1 MCNFVIAFEFSILA
15 QFKNYNYKSK
25 TTMKKLSA
33 ILFLFA
39 SQVIFAQYPKDYFR
53 SPLDIP
59 INLSGTFGELRPNH
73 FHSGL
78 DIRTNNV
85 EGLPVYAA
93 ADGIIIRIKVS
104 AFGYGKALYIAHPNG
119 YTTVY
124 GHLQKFSDKIEAYVK
139 EQQYKQKSYEVELYP
154 STLKVNQSEIIALS
168 GNSGG
173 SGGPHLH
180 FEFRDTATEKII
192 NPMAF
197 GMNKLIKDEMN
208 PVISSLMVY
217 PANDSISVNKSK
229 NPVSLSLQKQVD
241 GSFLA
246 TKVVTSGKI
255 GFALNSYDLSTNN
268 YNKNGIY
275 KVVSYL
281 NGSPVFKYEFETFA
295 FDESKHIN
303 YFIDFS
309 RYKKLKQRFQKLFIK
324 ESYPL
329 SLVAG
334 NTKNGFIDIKP
345 KINYTYKIE
354 VSDFHGNKTIVN
366 VPITFEK
373 DSNPNTI
380 TSKKN
385 YYIKTKSDYNFE
397 FEKTA
402 VYIPVNALYE
412 NASLNIIEKEGV
424 LDLENNYEAIQNG
437 LTVALDMSHL
447 TEEEQ
452 KKAFVGTV
460 LGLKLEYN
468 SSFRKGNKVSAKV
481 KSFGKYKV
489 GFDAVAPRIYN
500 PNFIEG
506 SNISKLSTLSV
517 SISDAISGIDTYNA
531 YLNGEWILMEYDYKT
546 KKLIHDLKDGKVISG
561 KNEIK
566 IVVTDKLDNS
576 ATFSS
581 NFIY

>member
-1 MCNFVIAFEFSILA
+1 
-15 QFKNYNYKSK
+15 
-25 TTMKKLSA
+25 MKK
-33 ILFLFA
+33 FLASLVVCA
-39 SQVIFAQYPKDYFR
+39 SQFLIAQYPKDYFR

-93 ADGIIIRIKVS
+93 ADGNIIRIKVS

-139 EQQYKQKSYEVELYP
+139 EQQYKQKSFEVELYP
-154 STLKVNQSEIIALS
+154 STLKVSQSEIIALS

-197 GMNKLIKDEMN
+197 GMNKLIKDEIN

-241 GSFLA
+241 GTFLA
-246 TKVVTSGKI
+246 TKVSASGKI
-255 GFALNSYDLSTNN
+255 GFALNSYDLSTNS

-275 KVVSYL
+275 RVATFL
-281 NGSPVFKYEFETFA
+281 NGSPNFNYTFDTFA
-295 FDESKHIN
+295 FDESKHVN
-303 YFIDFS
+303 YFIDFNK
-309 RYKKLKQRFQKLFIK
+309 YKKLKQRFQKLFIK
-324 ESYPL
+324 ENYPL
-329 SLVAG
+329 SIISG

-345 KINYTYKIE
+345 NVTYTYKIE
-354 VSDFHGNKTIVN
+354 VSDYHGNKTIVH
-366 VPITFEK
+366 VPIFYEK
-373 DSNPNTI
+373 ETNSTSI
-380 TSKKN
+380 TSKGKF
-385 YYIKTKSDYNFE
+385 YIKSKSDYNFE

-402 VYIPVNALYE
+402 VYLPSKTLYE
-412 NASLNIIEKEGV
+412 NAYLNIEEKEGV
-424 LDLENNYEAIQNG
+424 LDMESNFEAIENG
-437 LTVALDMSHL
+437 FTVTLDMSHL
-447 TEEEQ
+447 SEEEQ
-452 KKAFVGTV
+452 KKAFVGSIS
-460 LGLKLEYN
+460 GLKLEYN
-468 SSFRKGNKVSAKV
+468 SSFRKGTKVSSKI
-481 KSFGKYKV
+481 KSFGKFKV
-489 GFDAVAPRIYN
+489 GFDLVAPRIYN

-506 SNISKLSTLSV
+506 SNISKLTTLSV
-517 SISDAISGIDTYNA
+517 SISDALSGIDSYNA

-546 KKLIHDLKDGKVISG
+546 KKLVHNLTDGKVRSG
-561 KNEIK
+561 TNDIK
-566 IVVTDKLDNS
+566 IVVTDKLNNS
-576 ATFSS
+576 STFTS

>member
-1 MCNFVIAFEFSILA
+1 
-15 QFKNYNYKSK
+15 
-25 TTMKKLSA
+25 MKKSIA
-33 ILFLFA
+33 ILLVLA

-124 GHLQKFSDKIEAYVK
+124 GHLQKFNDKIEAYVK

-154 STLKVNQSEIIALS
+154 STLKVTQSEIIALS

-197 GMNKLIKDEMN
+197 GMNKLIKDEMK

-217 PANDSISVNKSK
+217 PANDSTSVNKSR

-246 TKVVTSGKI
+246 SKVVASGKI

-281 NGSPVFKYEFETFA
+281 NGSQNFKFEFDTFA

-303 YFIDFS
+303 YFIDFN

-329 SLVAG
+329 SLISG
-334 NTKNGFIDIKP
+334 NTKSGFLDIKP
-345 KINYTYKIE
+345 NVNYTYKIE
-354 VSDFHGNKTIVN
+354 VFDFHGNKTIVN
-366 VPITFEK
+366 IPITYEK
-373 DSNPNTI
+373 EVNPTPVA
-380 TSKKN
+380 SKGN
-385 YYIKTKSDYNFE
+385 FYIKTKSDYNFE

-412 NASLNIIEKEGV
+412 NASLNISEKENI
-424 LDLENNYEAIQNG
+424 LDIENNYEAIQNG
-437 LTVALDMSHL
+437 LTVTLDMSHL
-447 TEEEQ
+447 SEEEQ
-452 KKAFVGTV
+452 KKAFVGTI
-460 LGLKLEYN
+460 LGLKLDYN
-468 SSFRKGNKVSAKV
+468 SSFRKGNKVSTKV
-481 KSFGKYKV
+481 KAFGKYKV
-489 GFDAVAPRIYN
+489 GFDNVAPRIYN
-500 PNFIEG
+500 PNFIEA

-517 SISDAISGIDTYNA
+517 SINDALSGIDTYNA

-546 KKLIHDLKDGKVISG
+546 KKLIHNLKDGKVISG
-561 KNEIK
+561 KNDIK
-566 IVVTDKLDNS
+566 IVVTDKLENT

>member
-1 MCNFVIAFEFSILA
+1 MKNFI
-15 QFKNYNYKSK
+15 
-25 TTMKKLSA
+25 A
-33 ILFLFA
+33 ILLVSA
-39 SQVIFAQYPKDYFR
+39 SQFIFAQYPTDYFR

-93 ADGIIIRIKVS
+93 ADGIIVRIKVS

-139 EQQYKQKSYEVELYP
+139 EQQYKQKSFEVELYP
-154 STLKVNQSEIIALS
+154 STLKVTQSEIIALS

-180 FEFRDTATEKII
+180 FEFRDTTTEKII

-229 NPVSLSLQKQVD
+229 NPVSLSLQKQID
-241 GSFLA
+241 GSYLA
-246 TKVVTSGKI
+246 SKVVASGKI

-275 KVVSYL
+275 KVESYL
-281 NGSPVFKYEFETFA
+281 NGSPYFKFEFDTFA

-303 YFIDFS
+303 YFIDFY

-329 SLVAG
+329 SIISG
-334 NTKNGFIDIKP
+334 NTKSGFVDIKP
-345 KINYTYKIE
+345 NVNYTYKIE

-366 VPITFEK
+366 IPIMYEK
-373 DSNPNTI
+373 EVNPI
-380 TSKKN
+380 AVTSKGN

-402 VYIPVNALYE
+402 VYVPVNALYE
-412 NASLNIIEKEGV
+412 NTSLNISEKEGV
-424 LDLENNYEAIQNG
+424 LDIENNYEAIQNG
-437 LTVALDMSHL
+437 LTVTLDMSHL
-447 TEEEQ
+447 SEEEQ

-468 SSFRKGNKVSAKV
+468 PSFRKANKVSTKV
-481 KSFGKYKV
+481 KVFGKYKV
-489 GFDAVAPRIYN
+489 GFDNVAPRIYN

-517 SISDAISGIDTYNA
+517 SISDAVSGIDTYNA

-546 KKLIHDLKDGKVISG
+546 KKLIHNLKDGKVISG
-561 KNEIK
+561 NNDIK
-566 IVVTDKLDNS
+566 IVVTDKLDNT

>member
-1 MCNFVIAFEFSILA
+1 
-15 QFKNYNYKSK
+15 
-25 TTMKKLSA
+25 MKKSIA
-33 ILFLFA
+33 ILFLLA
-39 SQVIFAQYPKDYFR
+39 SQTIFAQYPKEYFR

-78 DIRTNNV
+78 DIRTNNT

-104 AFGYGKALYIAHPNG
+104 TFGYGKALYIAHPNG

-124 GHLQKFSDKIEAYVK
+124 GHLQKFNDKIEAYVK

-154 STLKVNQSEIIALS
+154 STLKVTQSEVIALS

-241 GSFLA
+241 GSFLS
-246 TKVVTSGKI
+246 TKVFASGKI
-255 GFALNSYDLSTNN
+255 GFALNSYDLSTNS

-275 KVVSYL
+275 KVATYI
-281 NGSPVFKYEFETFA
+281 NGSPSFKYEFDSFS

-303 YFIDFS
+303 YFIDFN

-329 SLVAG
+329 SLVGG

-345 KINYTYKIE
+345 KVNYTYKIE

-366 VPITFEK
+366 VPISYEK
-373 DSNPNTI
+373 EVHSTPI
-380 TSKKN
+380 TSKGN
-385 YYIKTKSDYNFE
+385 FYIKTKSDYNFE

-402 VYIPVNALYE
+402 VYVPVNAMYE
-412 NASLNIIEKEGV
+412 NTSLNISEKEGV
-424 LDLENNYEAIQNG
+424 LDIDNNYEAIQNG
-437 LTVALDMSHL
+437 LTVTLDMSHL
-447 TEEEQ
+447 SESEQ

-460 LGLKLEYN
+460 LGLKLDYN
-468 SSFRKGNKVSAKV
+468 SSFRKGNKVAAKV
-481 KSFGKYKV
+481 KAFGKYKV
-489 GFDAVAPRIYN
+489 GFDNVAPRIYN

-546 KKLIHDLKDGKVISG
+546 KKLVHNLKDGKVISG

-566 IVVTDKLDNS
+566 IVVTDKLENT

>member
-1 MCNFVIAFEFSILA
+1 
-15 QFKNYNYKSK
+15 
-25 TTMKKLSA
+25 MKKSIA
-33 ILFLFA
+33 ILLVLA
-39 SQVIFAQYPKDYFR
+39 TQTIFAQYPKDYFR

-104 AFGYGKALYIAHPNG
+104 TFGYGKAIYIAHPNG

-124 GHLQKFSDKIEAYVK
+124 GHLQKFSDKIEDYVK
-139 EQQYKQKSYEVELYP
+139 EQQYKQKSFEVELYP
-154 STLKVNQSEIIALS
+154 STLKVTKSEIIALS

-197 GMNKLIKDEMN
+197 GMNKLVKDEMK

-217 PANDSISVNKSK
+217 PANDSTSVNNSK

-246 TKVVTSGKI
+246 SKVASNGKI

-275 KVVSYL
+275 KVATYI
-281 NGSPVFKYEFETFA
+281 NGSPNFKYEFDSFA

-303 YFIDFS
+303 YFIDFN

-329 SLVAG
+329 SLVSG
-334 NTKNGFIDIKP
+334 NTKNGFLDIKP
-345 KINYTYKIE
+345 NVAYTYKIE
-354 VSDFHGNKTIVN
+354 VSDYHGNKTIVN
-366 VPITFEK
+366 VPIVYEK
-373 DSNPNTI
+373 EVNP
-380 TSKKN
+380 TSVISKGN
-385 YYIKTKSDYNFE
+385 YYVKTKSDYNFE
-397 FEKTA
+397 FEKTS

-412 NASLNIIEKEGV
+412 NATLNISEKEGV

-437 LTVALDMSHL
+437 LTITLDMSHL
-447 TEEEQ
+447 SEEEQ

-460 LGLKLEYN
+460 LGLKLDYN
-468 SSFRKGNKVSAKV
+468 SSFRKVNKVSTKM
-481 KSFGKYKV
+481 KSFGKFKV
-489 GFDAVAPRIYN
+489 GFDNVPPRIYN

-546 KKLIHDLKDGKVISG
+546 KKLVHNLKDGKVILG
-561 KNEIK
+561 KNDIK
-566 IVVTDKLDNS
+566 IVVSDKLDNV

>member
-1 MCNFVIAFEFSILA
+1 
-15 QFKNYNYKSK
+15 
-25 TTMKKLSA
+25 MKKSIA
-33 ILFLFA
+33 ILLVLA
-39 SQVIFAQYPKDYFR
+39 SQIILAQYPKDYFR

-104 AFGYGKALYIAHPNG
+104 TFGYGKALYIAHPNG

-124 GHLQKFSDKIEAYVK
+124 GHLQKFNDKIEAYVK

-154 STLKVNQSEIIALS
+154 STLKVTQSEIIALS

-180 FEFRDTATEKII
+180 FEFRDTATEKIL

-197 GMNKLIKDEMN
+197 GMSKLIKDEMN

-246 TKVVTSGKI
+246 TRVYASGKI
-255 GFALNSYDLSTNN
+255 GFALNSYDLSTNS

-275 KVVSYL
+275 KVESYL
-281 NGSPVFKYEFETFA
+281 NGSPNFKYVFDTFA

-303 YFIDFS
+303 YFIDFY

-324 ESYPL
+324 ENYPL
-329 SLVAG
+329 SLVSG

-366 VPITFEK
+366 VPISYEK
-373 DSNPNTI
+373 EVNPTSII
-380 TSKKN
+380 TKGNSL
-385 YYIKTKSDYNFE
+385 IKTKSDYNYE
-397 FEKTA
+397 FEKTG
-402 VYIPVNALYE
+402 VYLPVNTLYE
-412 NASLNIIEKEGV
+412 NAYLNITEKEGV
-424 LDLENNYEAIQNG
+424 LDMENNFEAIQNG
-437 LTVALDMSHL
+437 YTVTLDMSHL

-452 KKAFVGTV
+452 KKAYVGTV
-460 LGLKLEYN
+460 SGLKLEYN
-468 SSFRKGNKVSAKV
+468 SSFRKGNKVSSKF
-481 KSFGKYKV
+481 KTFGKYKV
-489 GFDAVAPRIYN
+489 GIDNVAPRIYN

-517 SISDAISGIDTYNA
+517 SIYDAISGIDSYNA

-546 KKLIHDLKDGKVISG
+546 KKLVHNLKDGKVISG
-561 KNEIK
+561 KNDIK
-566 IVVTDKLDNS
+566 IVVTDKLDNT

>member
-1 MCNFVIAFEFSILA
+1 
-15 QFKNYNYKSK
+15 
-25 TTMKKLSA
+25 MKKSIA
-33 ILFLFA
+33 ILVVLA
-39 SQVIFAQYPKDYFR
+39 SQVIFAQYPKEYFR

-78 DIRTNNV
+78 DIRTNNI
-85 EGLPVYAA
+85 EGLPVYAS

-139 EQQYKQKSYEVELYP
+139 EQQYRQKSYEVELYP
-154 STLKVNQSEIIALS
+154 STLKVTQSEIIALS

-197 GMNKLIKDEMN
+197 GMSKLIKDEMN

-217 PANDSISVNKSK
+217 PVNDSISVNKSK

-246 TKVVTSGKI
+246 SKVVASGKI

-275 KVVSYL
+275 KVISYL
-281 NGSPVFKYEFETFA
+281 NGSPVFKYEFDTFA

-303 YFIDFS
+303 YFIDFYK
-309 RYKKLKQRFQKLFIK
+309 YKKLKQRFQKLFIK
-324 ESYPL
+324 ENYPL
-329 SLVAG
+329 SLVSG

-345 KINYTYKIE
+345 NVNYTYKIE
-354 VSDFHGNKTIVN
+354 VFDFHGNKTIVN
-366 VPITFEK
+366 VPITYEK
-373 DSNPNTI
+373 EINPI
-380 TSKKN
+380 PKPSKGN
-385 YYIKTKSDYNFE
+385 YYIKSKSDYNFE

-402 VYIPVNALYE
+402 VYFPVNALYE
-412 NASLNIIEKEGV
+412 NASLNISEKDGI
-424 LDLENNYEAIQNG
+424 LDMENNYEAIQNG
-437 LTVALDMSHL
+437 VTVTLDMSHL
-447 TEEEQ
+447 SEEEQ

-460 LGLKLEYN
+460 YGLKLDYN
-468 SSFRKGNKVSAKV
+468 SSFRKANKVSSKV
-481 KSFGKYKV
+481 KAFGKYKV
-489 GFDAVAPRIYN
+489 GFDTVAPRIYN

-517 SISDAISGIDTYNA
+517 SISDAVSGIDTYNA

-546 KKLIHDLKDGKVISG
+546 KKLVHNLKDGKVISG
-561 KNEIK
+561 NNDIK

>member
-1 MCNFVIAFEFSILA
+1 
-15 QFKNYNYKSK
+15 
-25 TTMKKLSA
+25 MKKSIA
-33 ILFLFA
+33 ILSVLA
-39 SQVIFAQYPKDYFR
+39 SQFIFAQYPKDYFR

-139 EQQYKQKSYEVELYP
+139 EQQYKQKSFEVELYP
-154 STLKVNQSEIIALS
+154 STLKVTQSEIIALS

-197 GMNKLIKDEMN
+197 GLSKLIKDEMN

-217 PANDSISVNKSK
+217 PENDSTSVNKSR

-246 TKVVTSGKI
+246 SKVVANGKI
-255 GFALNSYDLSTNN
+255 GFALNSYDLSTNS

-275 KVVSYL
+275 KVATYI
-281 NGSPVFKYEFETFA
+281 NGSQNFKFEFDTFA

-309 RYKKLKQRFQKLFIK
+309 RYKKLKQRFQKLFVK

-329 SLVAG
+329 SLIAG

-345 KINYTYKIE
+345 NVTYTYKIE
-354 VSDFHGNKTIVN
+354 VFDYHGNKTIVN
-366 VPITFEK
+366 VPITYEK
-373 DSNPNTI
+373 EVNATPV
-380 TSKKN
+380 TSKGN
-385 YYIKTKSDYNFE
+385 FYIKTKSDYNFE

-412 NASLNIIEKEGV
+412 NASLNISEKAGV
-424 LDLENNYEAIQNG
+424 LDIENNFEAIQNG
-437 LTVALDMSHL
+437 LTVTLDMSHL
-447 TEEEQ
+447 SEEEQ

-460 LGLKLEYN
+460 YGLKLDYN
-468 SSFRKGNKVSAKV
+468 SSFRKASKVSSKV
-481 KSFGKYKV
+481 KAFGKYKV
-489 GFDAVAPRIYN
+489 GFDNVAPRIYN
-500 PNFIEG
+500 SNFIEG

-517 SISDAISGIDTYNA
+517 SISDALSGIDTYNA

-546 KKLIHDLKDGKVISG
+546 KKLVHNLKDGKVISG
-561 KNEIK
+561 KNDIK
-566 IVVTDKLDNS
+566 IVVTDKLDNT

>member
-1 MCNFVIAFEFSILA
+1 
-15 QFKNYNYKSK
+15 
-25 TTMKKLSA
+25 MKK
-33 ILFLFA
+33 FLASLLVCA
-39 SQVIFAQYPKDYFR
+39 SQFLIAQYPKDYFR

-93 ADGIIIRIKVS
+93 ADGNIIRIKVS

-139 EQQYKQKSYEVELYP
+139 EQQYRQKSYEVELYP
-154 STLKVNQSEIIALS
+154 STLKVTQSEIIALS

-197 GMNKLIKDEMN
+197 GMNKLIKDEIN

-217 PANDSISVNKSK
+217 PVNDSISVNKSK

-241 GSFLA
+241 GTFLA
-246 TKVVTSGKI
+246 TKVTASGKI
-255 GFALNSYDLSTNN
+255 GFALNSYDLSTNS

-275 KVVSYL
+275 KVATFL
-281 NGSPVFKYEFETFA
+281 NGSPNFNYTFDTFA
-295 FDESKHIN
+295 FDESKHVN
-303 YFIDFS
+303 YFIDFNK
-309 RYKKLKQRFQKLFIK
+309 YKKLKQRFQKLFIK
-324 ESYPL
+324 ENYPL
-329 SLVAG
+329 SIISG

-345 KINYTYKIE
+345 NVTYTYKIE
-354 VSDFHGNKTIVN
+354 VSDFHGNKTIVH
-366 VPITFEK
+366 VPIFYEK
-373 DSNPNTI
+373 EANPTPI
-380 TSKKN
+380 TSKGKF
-385 YYIKTKSDYNFE
+385 YIKSKSDYNFE

-402 VYIPVNALYE
+402 VYLPSKTLYE
-412 NASLNIIEKEGV
+412 NAYLNIEEKEGV
-424 LDLENNYEAIQNG
+424 LDMESNFEAIENG
-437 LTVALDMSHL
+437 FTVTLDMSHL
-447 TEEEQ
+447 SEEEQ
-452 KKAFVGTV
+452 KKAFVGSIS
-460 LGLKLEYN
+460 GLKLEYN
-468 SSFRKGNKVSAKV
+468 SSFRKGTKVSAKI
-481 KSFGKYKV
+481 KSFGKFKV
-489 GFDAVAPRIYN
+489 GFDLVAPRIYN

-506 SNISKLSTLSV
+506 SNISKLTTLSV
-517 SISDAISGIDTYNA
+517 SISDALSGIDSYNA

-546 KKLIHDLKDGKVISG
+546 KKLVHNLTDGKVRSG
-561 KNEIK
+561 TNDIK
-566 IVVTDKLDNS
+566 IVVTDKLNNS
-576 ATFSS
+576 STFTS

>member
-1 MCNFVIAFEFSILA
+1 MKNFI
-15 QFKNYNYKSK
+15 
-25 TTMKKLSA
+25 A
-33 ILFLFA
+33 ILLVSA
-39 SQVIFAQYPKDYFR
+39 SQFIFAQYPKDYFR

-93 ADGIIIRIKVS
+93 ADGIIVRIKVS
-104 AFGYGKALYIAHPNG
+104 TFGYGKALYIAHPNG

-139 EQQYKQKSYEVELYP
+139 EQQYKQKSFEVELYP
-154 STLKVNQSEIIALS
+154 STLKVTQSEIIALS

-180 FEFRDTATEKII
+180 FEFRDTASEKII

-246 TKVVTSGKI
+246 SKVVASGKI

-281 NGSPVFKYEFETFA
+281 NGSQNFKYEFDTFA

-303 YFIDFS
+303 YFIDFY
-309 RYKKLKQRFQKLFIK
+309 RYKKMNQRFQKLFIK

-329 SLVAG
+329 SIISG
-334 NTKNGFIDIKP
+334 NTKSGFVDIKP
-345 KINYTYKIE
+345 NVNYTYKIE
-354 VSDFHGNKTIVN
+354 VFDFHGNKTIVN
-366 VPITFEK
+366 IPITYEK
-373 DSNPNTI
+373 EVNPMPV
-380 TSKKN
+380 TSKGN
-385 YYIKTKSDYNFE
+385 FYIKTKSDYNFE

-412 NASLNIIEKEGV
+412 NAYLNISEKDNV
-424 LDLENNYEAIQNG
+424 LDIDNNYEAIQNG
-437 LTVALDMSHL
+437 LTITLDMSHL
-447 TEEEQ
+447 SEEEQ
-452 KKAFVGTV
+452 KKAFVGTI
-460 LGLKLEYN
+460 LGFKLDYN
-468 SSFRKGNKVSAKV
+468 SSFRKGSKVSTKV
-481 KSFGKYKV
+481 KAFGKYRV
-489 GFDAVAPRIYN
+489 GFDNVPPRIYN

-517 SISDAISGIDTYNA
+517 SISDALSGIDTYNA

-546 KKLIHDLKDGKVISG
+546 KKLVHNLKDGKVISG
-561 KNEIK
+561 KNDIK

-576 ATFSS
+576 TTFSS

>member
-1 MCNFVIAFEFSILA
+1 
-15 QFKNYNYKSK
+15 
-25 TTMKKLSA
+25 MKKSIAILLLSA
-33 ILFLFA
+33 
-39 SQVIFAQYPKDYFR
+39 SQLIFAQYPTEYFR

-154 STLKVNQSEIIALS
+154 STLKVTQSEIIALS

-197 GMNKLIKDEMN
+197 GMNKLIKDEMK

-217 PANDSISVNKSK
+217 PANDSTSVNKSK

-246 TKVVTSGKI
+246 SKVIASGKI

-281 NGSPVFKYEFETFA
+281 NGSQNFKFEFDTFA

-303 YFIDFS
+303 YFIDFNK
-309 RYKKLKQRFQKLFIK
+309 YKKLKQRFQKLFIK

-329 SLVAG
+329 SLVSG
-334 NTKNGFIDIKP
+334 NIKNGFLDIKP
-345 KINYTYKIE
+345 NVTYTYKIE

-366 VPITFEK
+366 VPITYEK
-373 DSNPNTI
+373 EANSAPVS
-380 TSKKN
+380 SKGN
-385 YYIKTKSDYNFE
+385 FFIKTKSDYNFE

-402 VYIPVNALYE
+402 VYLPVNALYE
-412 NASLNIIEKEGV
+412 NAYLNISEKEGV
-424 LDLENNYEAIQNG
+424 LDIDNNYEAIQNG
-437 LTVALDMSHL
+437 LTVTLDMSHL
-447 TEEEQ
+447 SEEEQ
-452 KKAFVGTV
+452 KKAFVGTI
-460 LGLKLEYN
+460 LGLKLDYN
-468 SSFRKGNKVSAKV
+468 SSFRKANKVSTKV
-481 KSFGKYKV
+481 KAFGKYKV
-489 GFDAVAPRIYN
+489 GFDNVAPRIYN

-517 SISDAISGIDTYNA
+517 SISDALSGIDTYNT

-546 KKLIHDLKDGKVISG
+546 KKLVHNLKDGKVISG
-561 KNEIK
+561 KNDIK
-566 IVVTDKLDNS
+566 IVVTDKLDNT
-576 ATFSS
+576 ATFTS

>member
-1 MCNFVIAFEFSILA
+1 
-15 QFKNYNYKSK
+15 
-25 TTMKKLSA
+25 MKKSIA
-33 ILFLFA
+33 ILLVLA
-39 SQVIFAQYPKDYFR
+39 SQIILAQYPKDYFR

-104 AFGYGKALYIAHPNG
+104 TFGYGKALYIAHPNG

-139 EQQYKQKSYEVELYP
+139 EQQYKQKSFEVELYP
-154 STLKVNQSEIIALS
+154 STLKVTQSEIIALS

-180 FEFRDTATEKII
+180 FEFRDTASEKIL

-197 GMNKLIKDEMN
+197 GMSKLIKDEIN

-241 GSFLA
+241 GTFLA
-246 TKVVTSGKI
+246 TRVYASGKI
-255 GFALNSYDLSTNN
+255 GFALNSYDLSTNS

-275 KVVSYL
+275 KVESYL
-281 NGSPVFKYEFETFA
+281 NGSPNFKYVFDTFA

-303 YFIDFS
+303 YFIDFY

-324 ESYPL
+324 ENYPL
-329 SLVAG
+329 SLVSG
-334 NTKNGFIDIKP
+334 NTKNGFIDIQP

-366 VPITFEK
+366 VPISYEK
-373 DSNPNTI
+373 EVNPTSII
-380 TSKKN
+380 TKGNS
-385 YYIKTKSDYNFE
+385 YIKTKSDYNYE

-402 VYIPVNALYE
+402 VYLPVNTLYE
-412 NASLNIIEKEGV
+412 NAYLNITEKEGV
-424 LDLENNYEAIQNG
+424 LDMENNFEAIQNG
-437 LTVALDMSHL
+437 YTVTLDMSHL

-452 KKAFVGTV
+452 KKAYVGTV
-460 LGLKLEYN
+460 SGLKLEYN
-468 SSFRKGNKVSAKV
+468 SSFRKGNKVSSKF
-481 KSFGKYKV
+481 KTFGKYKV
-489 GFDAVAPRIYN
+489 GIDNVAPRIYN

-517 SISDAISGIDTYNA
+517 SIYDAISGIDNYNA

-546 KKLIHDLKDGKVISG
+546 KKLVHTLKDGKVISG
-561 KNEIK
+561 KNDIK
-566 IVVTDKLDNS
+566 IVVIDKLGNTT
-576 ATFSS
+576 TFLS

>member
-1 MCNFVIAFEFSILA
+1 MKSI
-15 QFKNYNYKSK
+15 Y
-25 TTMKKLSA
+25 
-33 ILFLFA
+33 ILFLLA

-104 AFGYGKALYIAHPNG
+104 TFGYGKALYIAHPNG

-154 STLKVNQSEIIALS
+154 STLKVSKSDIIALS

-197 GMNKLIKDEMN
+197 GMSKLIKDEMN

-217 PANDSISVNKSK
+217 PANDSTSVNKSK
-229 NPVSLSLQKQVD
+229 APVSLSLQKQVD
-241 GSFLA
+241 GTFLA
-246 TKVVTSGKI
+246 SKVYARGKI
-255 GFALNSYDLSTNN
+255 GFALNSYDLSTNS

-275 KVVSYL
+275 KVATYI
-281 NGSPVFKYEFETFA
+281 NGSPNFKYEFDSFS

-303 YFIDFS
+303 YFIDFN

-329 SLVAG
+329 SLVSG
-334 NTKNGFIDIKP
+334 NAKNGFLDIKSNV
-345 KINYTYKIE
+345 NYTFKIE
-354 VSDFHGNKTIVN
+354 VFDFH
-366 VPITFEK
+366 
-373 DSNPNTI
+373 
-380 TSKKN
+380 
-385 YYIKTKSDYNFE
+385 
-397 FEKTA
+397 
-402 VYIPVNALYE
+402 
-412 NASLNIIEKEGV
+412 
-424 LDLENNYEAIQNG
+424 
-437 LTVALDMSHL
+437 
-447 TEEEQ
+447 
-452 KKAFVGTV
+452 
-460 LGLKLEYN
+460 
-468 SSFRKGNKVSAKV
+468 
-481 KSFGKYKV
+481 
-489 GFDAVAPRIYN
+489 
-500 PNFIEG
+500 
-506 SNISKLSTLSV
+506 
-517 SISDAISGIDTYNA
+517 
-531 YLNGEWILMEYDYKT
+531 
-546 KKLIHDLKDGKVISG
+546 
-561 KNEIK
+561 
-566 IVVTDKLDNS
+566 
-576 ATFSS
+576 
-581 NFIY
+581 

>member
-1 MCNFVIAFEFSILA
+1 
-15 QFKNYNYKSK
+15 
-25 TTMKKLSA
+25 MKKSIA
-33 ILFLFA
+33 ILLVFA
-39 SQVIFAQYPKDYFR
+39 SQFIFAQYPTEYFR

-85 EGLPVYAA
+85 EGLPVYAS

-139 EQQYKQKSYEVELYP
+139 EQQYKQKSFEVELYP
-154 STLKVNQSEIIALS
+154 STLKVTQSEIIALS

-217 PANDSISVNKSK
+217 PANDSTSVNKSR

-241 GSFLA
+241 GSFLSS
-246 TKVVTSGKI
+246 KVVTNGKI

-281 NGSPVFKYEFETFA
+281 NGSQNFKYEFETFA

-303 YFIDFS
+303 YFIDFYK
-309 RYKKLKQRFQKLFIK
+309 YKKLNQRFQKLFIK
-324 ESYPL
+324 EPYSL
-329 SLVAG
+329 SIVSG
-334 NTKNGFIDIKP
+334 NTKSGFVDIKP
-345 KINYTYKIE
+345 NVNYTYKIE

-366 VPITFEK
+366 IPICYEV
-373 DSNPNTI
+373 DVNPIAT
-380 TSKKN
+380 TSKGN
-385 YYIKTKSDYNFE
+385 YYIKSKSDYNFE

-402 VYIPVNALYE
+402 VYLPVNALYE
-412 NASLNIIEKEGV
+412 NAYLNISEKDNI
-424 LDLENNYEAIQNG
+424 LDIDNNFEAIQNG
-437 LTVALDMSHL
+437 LTVTLDMSHL
-447 TEEEQ
+447 SEEEQ
-452 KKAFVGTV
+452 KKAFVGTI
-460 LGLKLEYN
+460 LGLKLDYN
-468 SSFRKGNKVSAKV
+468 SSFRKANKVSAKV
-481 KSFGKYKV
+481 KAFGKYKV
-489 GFDAVAPRIYN
+489 GFDNVAPRIYN

-517 SISDAISGIDTYNA
+517 SISDALSGIDTYNA

-546 KKLIHDLKDGKVISG
+546 KKLVHNLKDGKVISG
-561 KNEIK
+561 KNDIK
-566 IVVTDKLDNS
+566 IVVTDKLENT
-576 ATFSS
+576 ATFTS

>member
-1 MCNFVIAFEFSILA
+1 
-15 QFKNYNYKSK
+15 
-25 TTMKKLSA
+25 MKKSIA
-33 ILFLFA
+33 ILLVLA

-104 AFGYGKALYIAHPNG
+104 AFGYGKALYVAHPNG

-139 EQQYKQKSYEVELYP
+139 EQQYRQKSYEVELYP
-154 STLKVNQSEIIALS
+154 STLKVTQSEIIALS

-217 PANDSISVNKSK
+217 PANDSTSVNKSK

-246 TKVVTSGKI
+246 SKVVASGKI

-275 KVVSYL
+275 KVVSYV
-281 NGSPVFKYEFETFA
+281 NGSQNFKFEFDTFA

-303 YFIDFS
+303 YFIDFN
-309 RYKKLKQRFQKLFIK
+309 RYKKLKQRFQKLYIK

-329 SLVAG
+329 SLVSG
-334 NTKNGFIDIKP
+334 NTKNGILDIKP
-345 KINYTYKIE
+345 NVAYTYKIE
-354 VSDFHGNKTIVN
+354 VFDFHGNKTIVN
-366 VPITFEK
+366 VPILFEK
-373 DSNPNTI
+373 EVNPAPI
-380 TSKKN
+380 TSKGN
-385 YYIKTKSDYNFE
+385 FYIKTKSDYNFE

-412 NASLNIIEKEGV
+412 NAYLNVSEKDNI
-424 LDLENNYEAIQNG
+424 LDIENNYEAIQNG
-437 LTVALDMSHL
+437 LTVTLDMSHL
-447 TEEEQ
+447 SEEEQ
-452 KKAFVGTV
+452 KKAFVGTI
-460 LGLKLEYN
+460 LGMKLEYN
-468 SSFRKGNKVSAKV
+468 SSFRKANKVSTKV
-481 KSFGKYKV
+481 KAFGKYKV
-489 GFDAVAPRIYN
+489 GFDNVAPRIYN

-506 SNISKLSTLSV
+506 SNISKLTTLSV
-517 SISDAISGIDTYNA
+517 SISDAISGIDSYNA

-546 KKLIHDLKDGKVISG
+546 KKLVHNLKDEKVISG
-561 KNEIK
+561 KNDIK
-566 IVVTDKLDNS
+566 IVVTDKLDNT

>member
-1 MCNFVIAFEFSILA
+1 
-15 QFKNYNYKSK
+15 
-25 TTMKKLSA
+25 MKKSIA
-33 ILFLFA
+33 ILLVLA

-85 EGLPVYAA
+85 EGLPVYAS
-93 ADGIIIRIKVS
+93 ADGTIIRIKVS

-124 GHLQKFSDKIEAYVK
+124 GHLQKFSDRIEAYVK

-154 STLKVNQSEIIALS
+154 STLKVTQSEIIALS

-197 GMNKLIKDEMN
+197 GMNKLIKDEMK

-217 PANDSISVNKSK
+217 PANDSTSVNKSK

-246 TKVVTSGKI
+246 SKVVASGKI

-275 KVVSYL
+275 KVVSYV
-281 NGSPVFKYEFETFA
+281 NGSPNFKFEFDTFA

-303 YFIDFS
+303 YFIDFN

-329 SLVAG
+329 SLVSG
-334 NTKNGFIDIKP
+334 NTKNGFLDIKP
-345 KINYTYKIE
+345 NVTYTYKIE
-354 VSDFHGNKTIVN
+354 VFDYHGNKTIVN
-366 VPITFEK
+366 IPITYEK
-373 DSNPNTI
+373 EVNVNSVIP
-380 TSKKN
+380 KGN

-402 VYIPVNALYE
+402 IYIPVNALYE
-412 NASLNIIEKEGV
+412 NASLNIIEKDGV
-424 LDLENNYEAIQNG
+424 LDIENNYEAIQNG
-437 LTVALDMSHL
+437 LTVTLDMSHL
-447 TEEEQ
+447 SEEEQ

-460 LGLKLEYN
+460 LGFKLEYN
-468 SSFRKGNKVSAKV
+468 SSFRKANKVSAKV
-481 KSFGKYKV
+481 KAFGKYKV
-489 GFDAVAPRIYN
+489 GFDNVAPRIYN

-517 SISDAISGIDTYNA
+517 SISDAVSGIDTYNA

-546 KKLIHDLKDGKVISG
+546 KKLVHNLKDGKVFSG
-561 KNEIK
+561 KNDIK
-566 IVVTDKLDNS
+566 IVVTDKLDNT

>member
-1 MCNFVIAFEFSILA
+1 
-15 QFKNYNYKSK
+15 
-25 TTMKKLSA
+25 MKKSIA
-33 ILFLFA
+33 ILLVLA
-39 SQVIFAQYPKDYFR
+39 SQTIFAQYPKDYFR

-85 EGLPVYAA
+85 EGLPVYAS
-93 ADGIIIRIKVS
+93 ADGTIIRIKVS

-154 STLKVNQSEIIALS
+154 STLKVTQSEIIALS

-197 GMNKLIKDEMN
+197 GMNKLVKDEMK

-217 PANDSISVNKSK
+217 PVNDSTSVNKSK

-246 TKVVTSGKI
+246 SKVVASGKI

-275 KVVSYL
+275 KVVSYV
-281 NGSPVFKYEFETFA
+281 NGSPNFKFEFDTFA

-303 YFIDFS
+303 YFIDFN

-329 SLVAG
+329 SLVSG
-334 NTKNGFIDIKP
+334 NTKNGFLDIKP
-345 KINYTYKIE
+345 NVTYTYKIE
-354 VSDFHGNKTIVN
+354 VFDYHGNKTIVN
-366 VPITFEK
+366 VPITYEK
-373 DSNPNTI
+373 EVNPTSV
-380 TSKKN
+380 TSKGN

-412 NASLNIIEKEGV
+412 NASLNISEKDGV
-424 LDLENNYEAIQNG
+424 LDIENNYEAIQNG
-437 LTVALDMSHL
+437 LTVTLDMSHL
-447 TEEEQ
+447 SEEEQ

-460 LGLKLEYN
+460 LGLKLDYN
-468 SSFRKGNKVSAKV
+468 SSFRKANKVSAKV
-481 KSFGKYKV
+481 KAFGKYKV
-489 GFDAVAPRIYN
+489 GFDNVAPRIYN

-517 SISDAISGIDTYNA
+517 SISDALSGIDTYNA

-546 KKLIHDLKDGKVISG
+546 KKLVHNLKDGKVFSG
-561 KNEIK
+561 KNDIK
-566 IVVTDKLDNS
+566 IVVTDKLDNT

>member
-1 MCNFVIAFEFSILA
+1 
-15 QFKNYNYKSK
+15 
-25 TTMKKLSA
+25 MKKSIA
-33 ILFLFA
+33 ILIVLA

-85 EGLPVYAA
+85 EGLPVYAS

-139 EQQYKQKSYEVELYP
+139 EQQYKQKSFEVELYP
-154 STLKVNQSEIIALS
+154 STLKVAQSEIIALS

-173 SGGPHLH
+173 SGEPHLH

-197 GMNKLIKDEMN
+197 GMNKLIKDEMK

-217 PANDSISVNKSK
+217 PANDSTSVNRSK

-246 TKVVTSGKI
+246 SKVVTNGKI

-275 KVVSYL
+275 KVVSYV
-281 NGSPVFKYEFETFA
+281 NGSQNFKFEFDTFA

-303 YFIDFS
+303 YFIDFN

-329 SLVAG
+329 SLVSG
-334 NTKNGFIDIKP
+334 NTKNGFLDIKP
-345 KINYTYKIE
+345 NVAYTYKIE
-354 VSDFHGNKTIVN
+354 VFDFHGNKTIVN
-366 VPITFEK
+366 VPISYEK
-373 DSNPNTI
+373 EVNPTSV
-380 TSKKN
+380 TSKGN
-385 YYIKTKSDYNFE
+385 YFIKTKSDYNFE
-397 FEKTA
+397 FEKTS

-412 NASLNIIEKEGV
+412 NASLNISEKEGV
-424 LDLENNYEAIQNG
+424 LDIENNYEAIQNG
-437 LTVALDMSHL
+437 LTVTLDMSHL
-447 TEEEQ
+447 SEEEQ
-452 KKAFVGTV
+452 KKAFLGTV
-460 LGLKLEYN
+460 YGLKLEYN
-468 SSFRKGNKVSAKV
+468 SSFRKANKVSSKV
-481 KSFGKYKV
+481 KAFGKYKV
-489 GFDAVAPRIYN
+489 GFDTVAPRIYN

-531 YLNGEWILMEYDYKT
+531 YLNDEWILMEYDYKT
-546 KKLIHDLKDGKVISG
+546 KKLIHNLKDGKVVSG
-561 KNEIK
+561 KNDIK
-566 IVVTDKLDNS
+566 IVVTDKLENT

>member
-1 MCNFVIAFEFSILA
+1 
-15 QFKNYNYKSK
+15 
-25 TTMKKLSA
+25 MKKSIA
-33 ILFLFA
+33 ILFFLV
-39 SQVIFAQYPKDYFR
+39 SHIIFAQYPKDYFR

-124 GHLQKFSDKIEAYVK
+124 GHLQKFSDKIEEYVK

-154 STLKVNQSEIIALS
+154 STLKVTQSEIIALS

-197 GMNKLIKDEMN
+197 GMNKLIKDEKN

-217 PANDSISVNKSK
+217 PENDSTSVNKSR

-246 TKVVTSGKI
+246 SKVVANGKI

-281 NGSPVFKYEFETFA
+281 NGSQNFKFEFDTFA

-303 YFIDFS
+303 YFIDFN
-309 RYKKLKQRFQKLFIK
+309 RYKKLKQRFQKLFVK
-324 ESYPL
+324 ENYPL
-329 SLVAG
+329 SLISG
-334 NTKNGFIDIKP
+334 NTKSGFLDIKP
-345 KINYTYKIE
+345 NIAYTYKIE
-354 VSDFHGNKTIVN
+354 VYDFHGNKTIVN
-366 VPITFEK
+366 VPISYEK
-373 DSNPNTI
+373 EVNPTPVS
-380 TSKKN
+380 SKGN
-385 YYIKTKSDYNFE
+385 FYIKTKSDFNFE

-412 NASLNIIEKEGV
+412 NAYLNISETENV
-424 LDLENNYEAIQNG
+424 LDIENNYEAIQNG
-437 LTVALDMSHL
+437 LTVTLDMSHL
-447 TEEEQ
+447 SEEEQ

-468 SSFRKGNKVSAKV
+468 SSFRKANKVSAKV

-489 GFDAVAPRIYN
+489 GFDNVAPRIYN

-531 YLNGEWILMEYDYKT
+531 YLNDEWILMEYDYKT
-546 KKLIHDLKDGKVISG
+546 KKLVHNLKDGKVISG
-561 KNEIK
+561 KNDIK
-566 IVVTDKLDNS
+566 IVVTDKLENTT
-576 ATFSS
+576 TFSS

>member
-1 MCNFVIAFEFSILA
+1 
-15 QFKNYNYKSK
+15 
-25 TTMKKLSA
+25 MKK
-33 ILFLFA
+33 FLASLLVCA
-39 SQVIFAQYPKDYFR
+39 SQFLIAQYPKDYFR

-93 ADGIIIRIKVS
+93 ADGNIIRIKVS
-104 AFGYGKALYIAHPNG
+104 AFGYGKALYVAHPNG

-139 EQQYKQKSYEVELYP
+139 EQQYRQKSYEVELYP
-154 STLKVNQSEIIALS
+154 STLKVTQSEIIALS

-197 GMNKLIKDEMN
+197 GMNKLIKDEIN

-217 PANDSISVNKSK
+217 PVNDSISVNKSK

-241 GSFLA
+241 GTFLA
-246 TKVVTSGKI
+246 TKVTASGKI
-255 GFALNSYDLSTNN
+255 GFALNSYDLSTNS

-275 KVVSYL
+275 KVATFL
-281 NGSPVFKYEFETFA
+281 NGSPNFNYTFDTFA
-295 FDESKHIN
+295 FDESKHVN
-303 YFIDFS
+303 YFIDFNK
-309 RYKKLKQRFQKLFIK
+309 YKKLKQRFQKLFIK
-324 ESYPL
+324 ENYPL
-329 SLVAG
+329 SIISG

-345 KINYTYKIE
+345 NVTYTYKIE
-354 VSDFHGNKTIVN
+354 VSDFHGNKTIVH
-366 VPITFEK
+366 VPIFYEK
-373 DSNPNTI
+373 EANPTPI
-380 TSKKN
+380 TSKGKF
-385 YYIKTKSDYNFE
+385 YIKSKSDYNFE

-402 VYIPVNALYE
+402 VYLPSKTLYE
-412 NASLNIIEKEGV
+412 NAYLNIEEKEGV
-424 LDLENNYEAIQNG
+424 LDMESNFEAIENG
-437 LTVALDMSHL
+437 FTVTLDMSHL
-447 TEEEQ
+447 SEEEQ
-452 KKAFVGTV
+452 KKAFVGSIS
-460 LGLKLEYN
+460 GLKLEYN
-468 SSFRKGNKVSAKV
+468 SSFRKGTKVSAKI
-481 KSFGKYKV
+481 KSFGKFKV
-489 GFDAVAPRIYN
+489 GFDLVAPRIYN

-506 SNISKLSTLSV
+506 SNISKLTTLSV
-517 SISDAISGIDTYNA
+517 SISDALSGIDSYNA

-546 KKLIHDLKDGKVISG
+546 KKLVHNLTDGKVRSG
-561 KNEIK
+561 TNDIK
-566 IVVTDKLDNS
+566 IVVTDKLNNS
-576 ATFSS
+576 STFTS

>member
-1 MCNFVIAFEFSILA
+1 
-15 QFKNYNYKSK
+15 
-25 TTMKKLSA
+25 MKKSIA
-33 ILFLFA
+33 ILFLLA

-139 EQQYKQKSYEVELYP
+139 EQQYKQKSFEVELYP
-154 STLKVNQSEIIALS
+154 STLKVTQSEIIALS

-197 GMNKLIKDEMN
+197 GLSKLIRDEMN

-217 PANDSISVNKSK
+217 PVNDSTSVNKSR

-246 TKVVTSGKI
+246 SKVVASGKI
-255 GFALNSYDLSTNN
+255 GFALNSYDLSTNS

-275 KVVSYL
+275 KVATYI
-281 NGSPVFKYEFETFA
+281 NGSQNFKFEFDTFA

-303 YFIDFS
+303 NFIDFS
-309 RYKKLKQRFQKLFIK
+309 RYKKLKQRFQKLFVK

-329 SLVAG
+329 SLIAG
-334 NTKNGFIDIKP
+334 NTKNGFLDIKP
-345 KINYTYKIE
+345 NIVYTYKIE
-354 VSDFHGNKTIVN
+354 VFDFHGNKTIVN
-366 VPITFEK
+366 VPITYEK
-373 DSNPNTI
+373 EVNPTPV
-380 TSKKN
+380 TSKGN
-385 YYIKTKSDYNFE
+385 FYIKTKSDYNFE

-412 NASLNIIEKEGV
+412 NASLNISEKDGV
-424 LDLENNYEAIQNG
+424 LDIENNFEAIQNG
-437 LTVALDMSHL
+437 LTVTLDMSHVS
-447 TEEEQ
+447 EEEQ

-460 LGLKLEYN
+460 LGLKLDYN
-468 SSFRKGNKVSAKV
+468 SSFRKGNKVSSKV

-489 GFDAVAPRIYN
+489 GFDNLAPRIYN

-517 SISDAISGIDTYNA
+517 SISDALSGVDTYNA
-531 YLNGEWILMEYDYKT
+531 YLNNEWILMEYDYKT
-546 KKLIHDLKDGKVISG
+546 KKLVHNLKDGKVISG
-561 KNEIK
+561 KNDIK
-566 IVVTDKLDNS
+566 ILVTDKLDNT

>member
-1 MCNFVIAFEFSILA
+1 
-15 QFKNYNYKSK
+15 
-25 TTMKKLSA
+25 MKKSIA
-33 ILFLFA
+33 ILLVLA

-104 AFGYGKALYIAHPNG
+104 AFGYGKALYVAHPNG

-139 EQQYKQKSYEVELYP
+139 EQQYRQKSYEVELYP
-154 STLKVNQSEIIALS
+154 STLKVTQSEIIALS

-217 PANDSISVNKSK
+217 PANDSTSVNKSK

-246 TKVVTSGKI
+246 SKVVASGKI

-275 KVVSYL
+275 KVVSYV
-281 NGSPVFKYEFETFA
+281 NGSQNFKFEFDTFA

-303 YFIDFS
+303 YFIDFN

-329 SLVAG
+329 SLVSG
-334 NTKNGFIDIKP
+334 NTKNGILDIKP
-345 KINYTYKIE
+345 NVAYTYKIE
-354 VSDFHGNKTIVN
+354 VFDFHGNKTIVN
-366 VPITFEK
+366 VPISYEK
-373 DSNPNTI
+373 EVNPAPI
-380 TSKKN
+380 TSKGN
-385 YYIKTKSDYNFE
+385 FYIKTKSDYNFE

-412 NASLNIIEKEGV
+412 NAYLNVSEKDNI
-424 LDLENNYEAIQNG
+424 LDIENNYEAIQNG
-437 LTVALDMSHL
+437 LTVTLDMSHL
-447 TEEEQ
+447 SEEEQ
-452 KKAFVGTV
+452 QKAFVGTI
-460 LGLKLEYN
+460 LGMKLEYN
-468 SSFRKGNKVSAKV
+468 SSFRKANKVSTKV
-481 KSFGKYKV
+481 KAFGKYKV
-489 GFDAVAPRIYN
+489 GFDNVAPRIYN

-506 SNISKLSTLSV
+506 SNISKLTTLSV
-517 SISDAISGIDTYNA
+517 SISDAISGIDSYNA

-546 KKLIHDLKDGKVISG
+546 KKLVHNLKDEKVISG
-561 KNEIK
+561 KNDIK
-566 IVVTDKLDNS
+566 IVVTDKLDNT

>member
-1 MCNFVIAFEFSILA
+1 
-15 QFKNYNYKSK
+15 
-25 TTMKKLSA
+25 MKKSIA
-33 ILFLFA
+33 ILLVLA

-139 EQQYKQKSYEVELYP
+139 EQQYKQKSFEVELYP
-154 STLKVNQSEIIALS
+154 STLKVTQSEIIALS

-197 GMNKLIKDEMN
+197 GLSKLIKDEMN

-217 PANDSISVNKSK
+217 PENDSTSVNKSR

-246 TKVVTSGKI
+246 SKVVASGKI
-255 GFALNSYDLSTNN
+255 GFALNSYDLSTNS

-275 KVVSYL
+275 KVATYI
-281 NGSPVFKYEFETFA
+281 NGSQNFKFEFDTFA

-309 RYKKLKQRFQKLFIK
+309 RYKKLKQRFQKLFVK

-329 SLVAG
+329 SLIAG

-345 KINYTYKIE
+345 NVTYTYKIE
-354 VSDFHGNKTIVN
+354 VFDYHGNKTIVN
-366 VPITFEK
+366 VPITYEK
-373 DSNPNTI
+373 EVNATPV
-380 TSKKN
+380 TSKGN
-385 YYIKTKSDYNFE
+385 FYIKTKSDYNFE

-412 NASLNIIEKEGV
+412 NASLNISEKDGV
-424 LDLENNYEAIQNG
+424 LDIENNFEAIQNG
-437 LTVALDMSHL
+437 LTVTLDMSHL
-447 TEEEQ
+447 SEEEQ

-460 LGLKLEYN
+460 LGLKLDYN
-468 SSFRKGNKVSAKV
+468 SSFRKGNKVSSKV

-489 GFDAVAPRIYN
+489 GFDNVAPRIYN

-517 SISDAISGIDTYNA
+517 SISDALSGVDTYNA
-531 YLNGEWILMEYDYKT
+531 YLNNEWILMEYDYKT
-546 KKLIHDLKDGKVISG
+546 KKLVHNLKDGKVISG
-561 KNEIK
+561 KNDIK
-566 IVVTDKLDNS
+566 IVVTDKLNN
-576 ATFSS
+576 ATTFLS

>member
-1 MCNFVIAFEFSILA
+1 
-15 QFKNYNYKSK
+15 
-25 TTMKKLSA
+25 MKKSIA
-33 ILFLFA
+33 ILLVLA

-139 EQQYKQKSYEVELYP
+139 EQQYRQKSYEVELYP
-154 STLKVNQSEIIALS
+154 STLKVTQSEIIALS

-197 GMNKLIKDEMN
+197 GMNKLVKDEMK

-217 PANDSISVNKSK
+217 PANDSTSVNRSK

-246 TKVVTSGKI
+246 SKVVTNGKI

-275 KVVSYL
+275 KVVSYV
-281 NGSPVFKYEFETFA
+281 NGSQNFKFEFDTFA

-303 YFIDFS
+303 YFIDFN

-329 SLVAG
+329 SLVSG
-334 NTKNGFIDIKP
+334 NTKNGFLDIKP
-345 KINYTYKIE
+345 NVAYTYKIE
-354 VSDFHGNKTIVN
+354 VFDFHGNKTIVN
-366 VPITFEK
+366 VPISYEK
-373 DSNPNTI
+373 EVNSTSV
-380 TSKKN
+380 TSKGN
-385 YYIKTKSDYNFE
+385 YFIKTKSDYNFE
-397 FEKTA
+397 FEKTS

-412 NASLNIIEKEGV
+412 NASLNISEKEGV
-424 LDLENNYEAIQNG
+424 LDIENNYEAIQNG
-437 LTVALDMSHL
+437 LTVTLDMSHL
-447 TEEEQ
+447 SEEEQ

-460 LGLKLEYN
+460 YGLKLEYN
-468 SSFRKGNKVSAKV
+468 SSFRKANKVSSKV
-481 KSFGKYKV
+481 KAFGKYKV
-489 GFDAVAPRIYN
+489 GFDSVAPRIYN

-546 KKLIHDLKDGKVISG
+546 KKLVHHLKDGKVISG
-561 KNEIK
+561 KNDIK

-576 ATFSS
+576 TTFSS

>member
-1 MCNFVIAFEFSILA
+1 
-15 QFKNYNYKSK
+15 
-25 TTMKKLSA
+25 MKKSIA
-33 ILFLFA
+33 ILLVLA
-39 SQVIFAQYPKDYFR
+39 TQTIFAQYPKDYFR

-93 ADGIIIRIKVS
+93 ADGIIVRIKVS

-124 GHLQKFSDKIEAYVK
+124 GHLQKFSDKIEEYVK

-154 STLKVNQSEIIALS
+154 STLKVTQSEIIALS

-180 FEFRDTATEKII
+180 FEFRDTATERII

-197 GMNKLIKDEMN
+197 GMSKLIKDEMK
-208 PVISSLMVY
+208 PVIASLMVY
-217 PANDSISVNKSK
+217 PENDSTSVNKSK

-246 TKVVTSGKI
+246 SKVVTNGKI

-275 KVVSYL
+275 KVESYL
-281 NGSPVFKYEFETFA
+281 NGSPYYKYEFETFA

-303 YFIDFS
+303 YFIDFY
-309 RYKKLKQRFQKLFIK
+309 RYKKQKQRYQKLFIK
-324 ESYPL
+324 ENYPL
-329 SLVAG
+329 SIISG
-334 NTKNGFIDIKP
+334 NSKNGFLDIKP
-345 KINYTYKIE
+345 NVNYTYKIE

-366 VPITFEK
+366 VPITYENEV
-373 DSNPNTI
+373 SSTPV
-380 TSKKN
+380 TSKGN
-385 YYIKTKSDYNFE
+385 YYIKTKSDFNFE

-402 VYIPVNALYE
+402 VYLPVNALYE
-412 NASLNIIEKEGV
+412 NASLNISEKDGV
-424 LDLENNYEAIQNG
+424 LDMDNNYEAIQNG
-437 LTVALDMSHL
+437 LTVTLDISHL
-447 TEEEQ
+447 SEEDQ
-452 KKAFVGTV
+452 KKTFVGTV
-460 LGLKLEYN
+460 SGFKLEYN
-468 SSFRKGNKVSAKV
+468 SSFRKTNKVSAKV

-489 GFDAVAPRIYN
+489 GFDNVAPRIYN

-517 SISDAISGIDTYNA
+517 SISDALSGIDTYNV
-531 YLNGEWILMEYDYKT
+531 YLNDEWILAEYDYKT
-546 KKLIHDLKDGKVISG
+546 KKLVHNLKDGKVISG
-561 KNEIK
+561 KNDIK
-566 IVVTDKLDNS
+566 IVVTDKLENT
-576 ATFSS
+576 ATFTS

>member
-1 MCNFVIAFEFSILA
+1 
-15 QFKNYNYKSK
+15 
-25 TTMKKLSA
+25 MKKSIA
-33 ILFLFA
+33 ILLVLA

-124 GHLQKFSDKIEAYVK
+124 GHLQKFNDKIEAYVK
-139 EQQYKQKSYEVELYP
+139 EQQYKQKSFEVELYP
-154 STLKVNQSEIIALS
+154 STLKVTQSEIIALS

-241 GSFLA
+241 GTFLA
-246 TKVVTSGKI
+246 SKVVASGKI

-281 NGSPVFKYEFETFA
+281 NGSQVFKYEFDTFA

-303 YFIDFS
+303 YFIDFNK
-309 RYKKLKQRFQKLFIK
+309 YKKLKQRFQKLFIK

-345 KINYTYKIE
+345 NINYTYKIE
-354 VSDFHGNKTIVN
+354 VFDFHGNKTIVN
-366 VPITFEK
+366 VPITYEK
-373 DSNPNTI
+373 EVNSAPV
-380 TSKKN
+380 TSKGN

-397 FEKTA
+397 FEKTSI
-402 VYIPVNALYE
+402 YIPVNALYE
-412 NASLNIIEKEGV
+412 NASLNISEKSGV
-424 LDLENNYEAIQNG
+424 LDIENNYEAIQNG
-437 LTVALDMSHL
+437 LTVTLDMSHL
-447 TEEEQ
+447 SEEEQ
-452 KKAFVGTV
+452 RKAFVGTV
-460 LGLKLEYN
+460 AGLKLEYN
-468 SSFRKGNKVSAKV
+468 SSFRKGNKVSSKV
-481 KSFGKYKV
+481 KAFGKYKV
-489 GFDAVAPRIYN
+489 GFDNVAPRIYN

-531 YLNGEWILMEYDYKT
+531 FLNGEWILMEYDYKT
-546 KKLIHDLKDGKVISG
+546 KKLVHNLKDGKVISG
-561 KNEIK
+561 KNDIK
-566 IVVTDKLDNS
+566 IVVTDKLDNTT
-576 ATFSS
+576 TFSS

>member
-1 MCNFVIAFEFSILA
+1 
-15 QFKNYNYKSK
+15 
-25 TTMKKLSA
+25 MKKSIA
-33 ILFLFA
+33 ILLVLA
-39 SQVIFAQYPKDYFR
+39 SQLIFAQYPKDYFR

-104 AFGYGKALYIAHPNG
+104 TFGYGKALYIAHPNG

-139 EQQYKQKSYEVELYP
+139 EQQYRQKSFEVELYP
-154 STLKVNQSEIIALS
+154 STLKVTQSEIIALS

-197 GMNKLIKDEMN
+197 GLNKLIKDEMK

-246 TKVVTSGKI
+246 SKVVASGKI

-275 KVVSYL
+275 KVISYL
-281 NGSPVFKYEFETFA
+281 NGSQVFKYEFDTFA

-303 YFIDFS
+303 YFIDFNK
-309 RYKKLKQRFQKLFIK
+309 YKKLKQRYQKLFVK

-329 SLVAG
+329 SLIAD

-354 VSDFHGNKTIVN
+354 VFDFHGNKTIVN
-366 VPITFEK
+366 VPITYEK
-373 DSNPNTI
+373 EANPAPI
-380 TSKKN
+380 SSKGN
-385 YYIKTKSDYNFE
+385 FYIKTKSDYNFE
-397 FEKTA
+397 FEKTG
-402 VYIPVNALYE
+402 VYVPVNALYE
-412 NASLNIIEKEGV
+412 NASLNISEKEGV
-424 LDLENNYEAIQNG
+424 LDIENNYEAIQNG
-437 LTVALDMSHL
+437 LTVTLDMSHL
-447 TEEEQ
+447 SEEEQ

-460 LGLKLEYN
+460 LGLKLDYN
-468 SSFRKGNKVSAKV
+468 SSFRKGNKVSSKV
-481 KSFGKYKV
+481 KAFGKYKV
-489 GFDAVAPRIYN
+489 GFDNVVPRIYN

-517 SISDAISGIDTYNA
+517 SISDALSGIDTYNA

-546 KKLIHDLKDGKVISG
+546 KKLVHNLKDGKVIYG
-561 KNEIK
+561 KNDIK
-566 IVVTDKLDNS
+566 IVVTDKLNNTT
-576 ATFSS
+576 TFSS

>member
-1 MCNFVIAFEFSILA
+1 MEKSI
-15 QFKNYNYKSK
+15 
-25 TTMKKLSA
+25 A
-33 ILFLFA
+33 ILFLLA

-59 INLSGTFGELRPNH
+59 INLSGTFGELRSNH

-93 ADGIIIRIKVS
+93 ADGIIVRIKVS

-124 GHLQKFSDKIEAYVK
+124 GHLQKFNDKIEAYVK
-139 EQQYKQKSYEVELYP
+139 EQQYKQKSFEVELYP
-154 STLKVNQSEIIALS
+154 STLKVTQSEIIALS

-217 PANDSISVNKSK
+217 PANDSTSVNKSR

-241 GSFLA
+241 GTFLA
-246 TKVVTSGKI
+246 SKVVANGEI

-281 NGSPVFKYEFETFA
+281 NGSQNFKYEFDTFA

-303 YFIDFS
+303 YFIDFY
-309 RYKKLKQRFQKLFIK
+309 RYKKLKQRFQKLFMK

-329 SLVAG
+329 SLVSG
-334 NTKNGFIDIKP
+334 NAKNGFIDIKP
-345 KINYTYKIE
+345 NVSYTYKIE
-354 VSDFHGNKTIVN
+354 VFDFHGNKTVVN
-366 VPITFEK
+366 IPIAYEK
-373 DSNPNTI
+373 AVNP
-380 TSKKN
+380 TSVISKGN
-385 YYIKTKSDYNFE
+385 YFIKTKSDYNFE

-402 VYIPVNALYE
+402 VYLPVNTLYE
-412 NASLNIIEKEGV
+412 NTFLNISEKEGV
-424 LDLENNYEAIQNG
+424 LDIDDNYEAIQNG
-437 LTVALDMSHL
+437 MTVSLDMSHL
-447 TEEEQ
+447 SEEEQ

-468 SSFRKGNKVSAKV
+468 SSFRKANKVSAKV

-489 GFDAVAPRIYN
+489 GFDNVAPRVYN

-517 SISDAISGIDTYNA
+517 SISDALSGIDTYNA

-546 KKLIHDLKDGKVISG
+546 KKLVHNLKDGKVISG
-561 KNEIK
+561 INEIK
-566 IVVTDKLDNS
+566 IVVTDKLDNTT
-576 ATFSS
+576 TFSS

>member
-1 MCNFVIAFEFSILA
+1 
-15 QFKNYNYKSK
+15 
-25 TTMKKLSA
+25 MKKSIA
-33 ILFLFA
+33 ILFLLA

-85 EGLPVYAA
+85 EGLPVYAS

-154 STLKVNQSEIIALS
+154 STLKVTQSEIIALS

-197 GMNKLIKDEMN
+197 GMNKLIKDEMK

-217 PANDSISVNKSK
+217 PENDSTSVNKSK

-246 TKVVTSGKI
+246 SKVVASGKI

-281 NGSPVFKYEFETFA
+281 NGSQNFKFEFDTFA

-303 YFIDFS
+303 YFIDFN

-329 SLVAG
+329 SLVSG
-334 NTKNGFIDIKP
+334 NTKNGFLDIKP
-345 KINYTYKIE
+345 NVTYTYKIE
-354 VSDFHGNKTIVN
+354 VFDFHGNKTIVN
-366 VPITFEK
+366 IPITYEK
-373 DSNPNTI
+373 EVNPTSV
-380 TSKKN
+380 TSKGN
-385 YYIKTKSDYNFE
+385 YYIKSKSDYNFE
-397 FEKTA
+397 FEKTS
-402 VYIPVNALYE
+402 VYVPVNALYE
-412 NASLNIIEKEGV
+412 NTYLNISEKDGV
-424 LDLENNYEAIQNG
+424 LDIENNFEAIQNG
-437 LTVALDMSHL
+437 LTVTLDMSHL
-447 TEEEQ
+447 SEEEQ

-460 LGLKLEYN
+460 LGLKLDYN
-468 SSFRKGNKVSAKV
+468 SSFKKMNKVSSKV
-481 KSFGKYKV
+481 KAFGKYKV
-489 GFDAVAPRIYN
+489 GFDNVAPRIYN

-506 SNISKLSTLSV
+506 SNISKLSALSV

-531 YLNGEWILMEYDYKT
+531 FLNDEWILMEYDYKT
-546 KKLIHDLKDGKVISG
+546 KKLIHNLKDGKVISG
-561 KNEIK
+561 KNNIK
-566 IVVTDKLDNS
+566 IVVTDKLDNT

>member
-1 MCNFVIAFEFSILA
+1 
-15 QFKNYNYKSK
+15 
-25 TTMKKLSA
+25 MKKSIA
-33 ILFLFA
+33 ILVVLA
-39 SQVIFAQYPKDYFR
+39 SQVIFAQYPKEYFR

-78 DIRTNNV
+78 DIRTNNI
-85 EGLPVYAA
+85 EGLPVYAS

-139 EQQYKQKSYEVELYP
+139 EQQYRQKSYEVELYP
-154 STLKVNQSEIIALS
+154 STLKVTQSEIIALS

-197 GMNKLIKDEMN
+197 GMSKLIKDEMN

-217 PANDSISVNKSK
+217 PVNDSISVNKSK

-246 TKVVTSGKI
+246 SKVVASGKI

-275 KVVSYL
+275 KVISYL
-281 NGSPVFKYEFETFA
+281 NGSPVFKYEFDTFA

-303 YFIDFS
+303 YFIDFYK
-309 RYKKLKQRFQKLFIK
+309 YKKLKQRFQKLFIK
-324 ESYPL
+324 ENYPL
-329 SLVAG
+329 SLVSG

-345 KINYTYKIE
+345 NVNYTYKIE
-354 VSDFHGNKTIVN
+354 VFDFHGNKTIVN
-366 VPITFEK
+366 VPITYEK
-373 DSNPNTI
+373 EVNPI
-380 TSKKN
+380 PKPSKGN
-385 YYIKTKSDYNFE
+385 YYLKSKSDYNFE

-402 VYIPVNALYE
+402 VYFPVNALYE
-412 NASLNIIEKEGV
+412 NASLNISEKDGI
-424 LDLENNYEAIQNG
+424 LDMENNYEAIQNG
-437 LTVALDMSHL
+437 VTVTLDMSHL
-447 TEEEQ
+447 SEEEQ

-460 LGLKLEYN
+460 YGLKLDYN
-468 SSFRKGNKVSAKV
+468 SSFRKANKVSSKV
-481 KSFGKYKV
+481 KAFGKYKV
-489 GFDAVAPRIYN
+489 GFDTVAPRIYN

-517 SISDAISGIDTYNA
+517 SISDAVSGIDTYNA

-546 KKLIHDLKDGKVISG
+546 KKLVHNLKDGKVISG
-561 KNEIK
+561 NNDIK

>member
-1 MCNFVIAFEFSILA
+1 
-15 QFKNYNYKSK
+15 
-25 TTMKKLSA
+25 MKKSIAILLLSA
-33 ILFLFA
+33 
-39 SQVIFAQYPKDYFR
+39 SQFIFAQYPTEYFR

-85 EGLPVYAA
+85 EGLPVYAS
-93 ADGIIIRIKVS
+93 ADGIIVRIKVS

-124 GHLQKFSDKIEAYVK
+124 GHLQKFSDKIEEYVK
-139 EQQYKQKSYEVELYP
+139 EQQYKQKSFEVELYP
-154 STLKVNQSEIIALS
+154 STLKVTQSEIIALS

-197 GMNKLIKDEMN
+197 GMNKLIKDEMK

-217 PANDSISVNKSK
+217 PVNDSTSVNKSK

-246 TKVVTSGKI
+246 SKVVASGKI

-281 NGSPVFKYEFETFA
+281 NGSQNFKFEFDTFA

-303 YFIDFS
+303 YFIDIY

-329 SLVAG
+329 SLVSG
-334 NTKNGFIDIKP
+334 NTKSGFIDIKP
-345 KINYTYKIE
+345 NVNYTYKIE
-354 VSDFHGNKTIVN
+354 VSDFHGNKAIVN
-366 VPITFEK
+366 VPISYEK
-373 DSNPNTI
+373 EVNSVPAS
-380 TSKKN
+380 SKGN
-385 YYIKTKSDYNFE
+385 FYIKTKSDYNFE
-397 FEKTA
+397 FEKTG

-412 NASLNIIEKEGV
+412 NTSLNISEKEGV
-424 LDLENNYEAIQNG
+424 LDIENNYEVIQNG
-437 LTVALDMSHL
+437 LTVTLDMSHL
-447 TEEEQ
+447 SEEEQ

-460 LGLKLEYN
+460 LGLKLDYN
-468 SSFRKGNKVSAKV
+468 SSFRKTNKVSSKV
-481 KSFGKYKV
+481 KAFGKYKV
-489 GFDAVAPRIYN
+489 GFDTVAPRIYN

-506 SNISKLSTLSV
+506 SNISKLATLSV
-517 SISDAISGIDTYNA
+517 SISDALSGIDTYNA
-531 YLNGEWILMEYDYKT
+531 YLNNEWILMEYDYKT
-546 KKLIHDLKDGKVISG
+546 KKLVHNLKDGKVISG
-561 KNEIK
+561 KNDIK
-566 IVVTDKLDNS
+566 IVVTDKLDNT
-576 ATFSS
+576 ATFTS